1 VAAGHDSRRGR
12 AGLGCAIVPSR
23 RQLAA
28 FADPL
33 IHAALA
39 AAVVA
44 PLGRRAIVTAVVAGT
59 AIDVD
64 HPIAARSARLDAML
78 SMPQRPRSH
87 SLVTALAAGAIG
99 AAAGGLTHGWAA
111 FAGMASHLLRDAGDG
126 AAPTPLLW
134 PWSAPRQIG
143 PVAAAAGIAALAAG
157 SWALSARAA
166 AAAAPTASVAAG
178 GGDGAAPPR
187 TA

>member
-1 VAAGHDSRRGR
+1 
-12 AGLGCAIVPSR
+12 VPSR
-23 RQLAA
+23 RHLAA

-64 HPIAARSARLDAML
+64 HPIAARSARLEAML
-78 SMPQRPRSH
+78 SMPARPRSH
-87 SLVTALAAGAIG
+87 SLLTALGAGAIG

-134 PWSAPRQIG
+134 PWSPPRQIG
-143 PVAAAAGIAALAAG
+143 RVPAAAGIVALAAG
-157 SWALSARAA
+157 SWAISRAGSAG
-166 AAAAPTASVAAG
+166 APTASDGAG

-187 TA
+187 TG